1 MSTRKK
7 AIPVNQMTS
16 IQDLQFQ
23 LKLINKKNQ
32 ELREQLKKHDQGVM
46 EESNQNL
53 LRRFSVSSSASTSS
67 IESRTSLN
75 QPKPEVTSIQAS
87 SQLESRTSTVA
98 KPQGSTA
105 KNICKVLNLQK
116 SDYQGYRGDLR
127 DLIKAGSLE
136 LDKKWKDQDMKRILN
151 LIKLFKQKNP
161 NFPNCA
167 NDWAIKEMARGI
179 INNKREYFRDKKNQ
193 VEAEKNNSEKQK
205 EQDNEVQ
212 EEQDNEVQEEQD
224 NEVHEEPDNEVLTNT
239 NIIEEHSQY
248 KENQEPFGD
257 NSNQA
262 SNKKKGKK
270 KLKRAIGSNLKDD
283 HANKKQKNDQRR
295 SRRLATS
302 HWIQKCPEI
311 PTEFQE
317 YCIRCWRRGHSSK
330 ECKYKGKPPVP
341 PWMNDQEYQLFLE
354 KRLKNESQQNPQ
366 ED

>member
-1 MSTRKK
+1 
-7 AIPVNQMTS
+7 
-16 IQDLQFQ
+16 
-23 LKLINKKNQ
+23 
-32 ELREQLKKHDQGVM
+32 M

-53 LRRFSVSSSASTSS
+53 LRRSSVSSSASTSS

-151 LIKLFKQKNP
+151 LIKL
-161 NFPNCA
+161 
-167 NDWAIKEMARGI
+167 
-179 INNKREYFRDKKNQ
+179 

-205 EQDNEVQ
+205 
-212 EEQDNEVQEEQD
+212 EQDNEVQEEQD

-302 HWIQKCPEI
+302 VGE
-311 PTEFQE
+311 EE
-317 YCIRCWRRGHSSK
+317 

-354 KRLKNESQQNPQ
+354 KRLKNESQQIKVGVFGPVFYSGGEYIGTLLRILGMSLNANFSFEFSGIRELQDLLETLQNFFFEPS
-366 ED
+366 ELSEWFRTFILPKNTFKDTLKLNTFSSSDLKETSSSNSLGYEFRLG

>member
-53 LRRFSVSSSASTSS
+53 LRRSSVSSSASTSS

-212 EEQDNEVQEEQD
+212 EEQDNEV
-224 NEVHEEPDNEVLTNT
+224 HEEPDNEVLTNT

-302 HWIQKCPEI
+302 VGE
-311 PTEFQE
+311 EE
-317 YCIRCWRRGHSSK
+317 

>member
-7 AIPVNQMTS
+7 AIPVNQ
-16 IQDLQFQ
+16 
-23 LKLINKKNQ
+23 K
-32 ELREQLKKHDQGVM
+32 LREQLKKHDQGVM

-53 LRRFSVSSSASTSS
+53 LRRSSVSSSASTSS

-87 SQLESRTSTVA
+87 SQLES
-98 KPQGSTA
+98 
-105 KNICKVLNLQK
+105 
-116 SDYQGYRGDLR
+116 
-127 DLIKAGSLE
+127 
-136 LDKKWKDQDMKRILN
+136 
-151 LIKLFKQKNP
+151 
-161 NFPNCA
+161 
-167 NDWAIKEMARGI
+167 
-179 INNKREYFRDKKNQ
+179 REYFRDKKNQ

>member
-7 AIPVNQMTS
+7 AIPVNQIS
-16 IQDLQFQ
+16 I
-23 LKLINKKNQ
+23 KINKQKKQ

-53 LRRFSVSSSASTSS
+53 LRRSSVSSSASTSS

-212 EEQDNEVQEEQD
+212 EEQDNEV
-224 NEVHEEPDNEVLTNT
+224 HEEPDNEVLTNT

-283 HANKKQKNDQRR
+283 HANKNKKMINEGLEDWQQRK
-295 SRRLATS
+295 SIVLGVG
-302 HWIQKCPEI
+302 E
-311 PTEFQE
+311 EE
-317 YCIRCWRRGHSSK
+317 